1 MDFLRPE
8 VLTAMLQEQRAA
20 MTVFVSGKNVP
31 NPWGIAAGMADAST
45 ARSLTI
51 DTPLR
56 VASNTKTFVAATV
69 LRLWEQDAISLDAPI
84 VSLLAPTLERL
95 LTSRGYRTDKI
106 TVRHLL
112 SHSAGVYDH
121 ADDPRYF
128 KAVLADPTH
137 DWTRE
142 EQVALSCHY
151 AGPTNEPGQQNKY
164 SDTGYILLG
173 DIVERVTQQP
183 LAQSVR
189 HQLRFDE
196 RGLASTW
203 WELAEAQPAGT
214 QARARQ
220 FLDDAAVTDVTDLSA
235 TLDLY
240 GGGGLVMSVRDLA
253 TFHQEL
259 FENRV
264 FDDPATLAEMLRKG
278 EHEGADDY
286 RLGISVKRVRG
297 RECYSHAG
305 FWGTAVYYSPDAGI
319 SIAGFTT
326 HRAGRPA
333 LVTLIEEA
341 IGGRVRQRVVNQA
354 KRPQRNRTAVSCD
367 ENNALCSDDTRKTNE
382 FPAA

>member
-1 MDFLRPE
+1 
-8 VLTAMLQEQRAA
+8 
-20 MTVFVSGKNVP
+20 
-31 NPWGIAAGMADAST
+31 
-45 ARSLTI
+45 
-51 DTPLR
+51 
-56 VASNTKTFVAATV
+56 
-69 LRLWEQDAISLDAPI
+69 
-84 VSLLAPTLERL
+84 
-95 LTSRGYRTDKI
+95 
-106 TVRHLL
+106 
-112 SHSAGVYDH
+112 
-121 ADDPRYF
+121 
-128 KAVLADPTH
+128 VLADPTH
-137 DWTRE
+137 YWTRE

-151 AGPTNEPGQQNKY
+151 AGPTNEPGQEYKY
-164 SDTGYILLG
+164 SDTGYVLLG
-173 DIVERVTQQP
+173 DIVERVTQRP

-253 TFHQEL
+253 TFHQDL

-278 EHEGADDY
+278 EHEGAEDY

-305 FWGTAVYYSPDAGI
+305 FWGTAVYYSPDTGV

-333 LVTLIEEA
+333 LVTLIEE
-341 IGGRVRQRVVNQA
+341 G
-354 KRPQRNRTAVSCD
+354 P
-367 ENNALCSDDTRKTNE
+367 
-382 FPAA
+382 

>member
-1 MDFLRPE
+1 LEFPRPE
-8 VLTAMLQEQRAA
+8 VLTAALQQHAA
-20 MTVFVSGKNVP
+20 MAVFVSGKSVP
-31 NPWGIAAGMADAST
+31 NPWGVAAGMADAST
-45 ARSLTI
+45 ARLLSP

-69 LRLWEQDAISLDAPI
+69 LRLWEQGVIPLDAPI
-84 VSLLAPTLERL
+84 GPLLAPTLERL
-95 LTSRGYRTDKI
+95 LSSRGYHTEKI

-137 DWTRE
+137 HWTRE
-142 EQVALSCHY
+142 EQVGLSCRY
-151 AGPTNEPGQQNKY
+151 AGPTSEPGQRYTY
-164 SDTGYILLG
+164 SDTGYVLLG
-173 DIVERVTQQP
+173 DIVERVTQAP

-203 WELAEAQPAGT
+203 WELVESQPAQT

-253 TFHQEL
+253 TFHQDL
-259 FENRV
+259 FEHRV
-264 FDDPATLAEMLRKG
+264 FDNPATLAEMLRRG
-278 EHEGADDY
+278 EHEGAEEY
-286 RLGISVKRVRG
+286 RLGISVKRVGG

-305 FWGTAVYYSPDAGI
+305 FWGTAVYYSPDAGV

-326 HRAGRPA
+326 HRASRPA
-333 LVTLIEEA
+333 LVAVLEDA
-341 IGGRVRQRVVNQA
+341 VRAAALGLAPGCRDGHHVDGFVEVHNDPPEIA
-354 KRPQRNRTAVSCD
+354 NGCD
-367 ENNALCSDDTRKTNE
+367 RFAAGNNVCD
-382 FPAA
+382 